1 MIKNL
6 FDSCNLIMQSIFGTD
21 GIRGRF
27 NREIT
32 YSLAFK
38 VGYALGSTLE
48 KKNPVLIGRDTR
60 ISGDILLQAITQGL
74 NESGKKFINLGI
86 CPTPAIPFLIKQ
98 EELSSGIMISA
109 SHNPPEYNGIKIFD
123 HNGQKISKNFESK
136 IQKLI
141 EESNQNI
148 SVPRKVISLNKD
160 KDLLNIYIKSLIQTM
175 DGENLSGL
183 KIILDT
189 CYGSATTCAKKIFQ
203 TLGADVRVINNSKNG
218 LKINMNCGSTNLE
231 PLKQALRES
240 PADMGFSF
248 DGDADRVIGI
258 DSKGNVLDGD
268 HILFLWGREL
278 MEQKSLTNN
287 LLISTKMANL
297 GFEKAWK
304 KIGGNLYRTD
314 VGDKYVYEAIR
325 EKRAVLGGEQ
335 SGHILSK
342 INNFSGDGI
351 LTALQISKYCK
362 KKNINLNDWLKSS
375 FEPYPQ
381 KLTNINLDFNINKL
395 NPETKILID
404 QTIEFFQEIYSD
416 YCRLYIRPSG
426 TEPVMRVLVEA
437 KNHKKVHSLSSEIT
451 NKLFLEINKITS

>member
-1 MIKNL
+1 
-6 FDSCNLIMQSIFGTD
+6 MQSIFGTD

-27 NREIT
+27 NEEIT
-32 YSLAFK
+32 YSLAYK

-48 KKNPVLIGRDTR
+48 KENPILIGRDTR
-60 ISGDILLQAITQGL
+60 ISGDILLEALTKGIYD
-74 NESGKKFINLGI
+74 SGKKFINLGI
-86 CPTPAIPFLIKQ
+86 CPTPAIPFLIKK
-98 EELSSGIMISA
+98 EKLSSGIMISA

-123 HNGQKISKNFESK
+123 HNGQKITKYFENK

-141 EESNQNI
+141 EESNQKNI
-148 SVPRKVISLNKD
+148 SVPTQVIPKNTNKD
-160 KDLLNIYIKSLIQTM
+160 LMDIYIKSLIQTM
-175 DGENLSGL
+175 GGENLDGL

-218 LKINMNCGSTNLE
+218 MKINMNCGSTNLK
-231 PLKQALRES
+231 PLQKALRES
-240 PADMGFSF
+240 YADMGFSF

-278 MEQKSLTNN
+278 MEQKILTNN
-287 LLISTKMANL
+287 LLISTQMANL
-297 GFEKAWK
+297 GFENSWR
-304 KIGGNLYRTD
+304 KIGGILYRTD
-314 VGDKYVYEAIR
+314 VGDKYVLDAIK
-325 EKRAVLGGEQ
+325 EKSAVLGGEQ

-375 FEPYPQ
+375 FEPFPQ
-381 KLTNINLDFNINKL
+381 KLTNINIDFNINKL
-395 NPETKILID
+395 IPKNKLLIN
-404 QTIEFFQEIYSD
+404 QTLENFQEIYSD
-416 YCRLYIRPSG
+416 NCRVYIRPSG
-426 TEPVMRVLVEA
+426 TEPVIRVLVEA
-437 KNHKKVHSLSSEIT
+437 KNHKKVDFLSNEIK
-451 NKLFLEINKITS
+451 NKLVLEINKIIN

>member
-1 MIKNL
+1 
-6 FDSCNLIMQSIFGTD
+6 MQSIFGTD

-27 NREIT
+27 NEELT
-32 YSLAFK
+32 YSLAYK

-48 KKNPVLIGRDTR
+48 KESPILIGKDTR
-60 ISGDILLQAITQGL
+60 ISGDILLQAITQGI
-74 NESGKKFINLGI
+74 NESGKKFLNLGI
-86 CPTPAIPFLIKQ
+86 CPTPAIPFLIKK
-98 EELSSGIMISA
+98 ENLSSGIMISA

-123 HNGQKISKNFESK
+123 HNGQKITRYFENK

-141 EESNQNI
+141 EETNQDI
-148 SVPRKVISLNKD
+148 SVPTKVISLNTN
-160 KDLLNIYIKSLIQTM
+160 KDLMDIYIKSLIQTM
-175 DGENLSGL
+175 DGVNLSGL

-189 CYGSATTCAKKIFQ
+189 CYGSATTCAKKIFES
-203 TLGADVRVINNSKNG
+203 LDADVRVINNSKNG
-218 LKINMNCGSTNLE
+218 LKINMNCGSTHLE
-231 PLKQALRES
+231 PLKKALRES
-240 PADMGFSF
+240 PADIGFSF

-278 MEQKSLTNN
+278 MEEKILTNN
-287 LLISTKMANL
+287 LLVSTQMANL

-314 VGDKYVYEAIR
+314 VGDKYVHDAMK

-362 KKNINLNDWLKSS
+362 KKNINLNDWLESS
-375 FEPYPQ
+375 FEPFPQ
-381 KLTNINLDFNINKL
+381 KLTNINLNFNINKL
-395 NPETKILID
+395 NLNTKILID
-404 QTIEFFQEIYSD
+404 QTIEIFQSKYAD
-416 YCRLYIRPSG
+416 NCRVYIRPSG
-426 TEPVMRVLVEA
+426 TEPLIRVLVEA
-437 KNHKKVHSLSSEIT
+437 KDHKKVISLSREIT
-451 NKLFLEINKITS
+451 NKLALEINKIIN

>member
-1 MIKNL
+1 
-6 FDSCNLIMQSIFGTD
+6 MQSIFGTD

-27 NREIT
+27 NEEIT
-32 YSLAFK
+32 YSLAYK
-38 VGYALGSTLE
+38 VGYALGSSLE
-48 KKNPVLIGRDTR
+48 EKNPILIGRDTR
-60 ISGDILLQAITQGL
+60 ISGEILLQAITSGL
-74 NESGKKFINLGI
+74 KESGRKFINIGI

-98 EELSSGIMISA
+98 ESLSGGIMISA

-123 HNGQKISKNFESK
+123 NDGQKISKYFENK

-141 EESNQNI
+141 EESNLHI
-148 SVPRKVISLNKD
+148 SIPRKVIPINTD
-160 KDLLNIYIKSLIQTM
+160 KDLLDVYIKSLIQTM
-175 DGENLSGL
+175 GGENLNGL

-203 TLGADVRVINNSKNG
+203 SLGADVKVINNSKNG

-231 PLKQALRES
+231 SLKKALRES

-278 MEQKSLTNN
+278 MEQKNLTNN
-287 LLISTKMANL
+287 LLISTQMANL
-297 GFEKAWK
+297 GFEKAWNN
-304 KIGGNLYRTD
+304 IGGILHRTD
-314 VGDKYVYEAIR
+314 VGDKYVHDAI
-325 EKRAVLGGEQ
+325 KKKKAVLGGEQ

-375 FEPYPQ
+375 FKPFPQ

-395 NPETKILID
+395 NPKTKILID
-404 QTIEFFQEIYSD
+404 QTIENFQAIYSD
-416 YCRLYIRPSG
+416 NCRVYIRPSG

-437 KNHKKVHSLSSEIT
+437 KSHEKVHSLSSEIT
-451 NKLFLEINKITS
+451 IKILSEINKIIN